1 MGKVWAFLT
10 FISSKYTTLFRK
22 SKSTHPSCSMAIKKI
37 KDGYSHITTGVT
49 TWRSGVPSL
58 FRVKIETTW
67 SATQVCRRRVKAG
80 LGGHEEGVDGVDEGV
95 EKTSLPL

>member
-1 MGKVWAFLT
+1 M
-10 FISSKYTTLFRK
+10 
-22 SKSTHPSCSMAIKKI
+22 
-37 KDGYSHITTGVT
+37 
-49 TWRSGVPSL
+49 

>member
-1 MGKVWAFLT
+1 M
-10 FISSKYTTLFRK
+10 
-22 SKSTHPSCSMAIKKI
+22 
-37 KDGYSHITTGVT
+37 

-67 SATQVCRRRVKAG
+67 SATQVCPRRVKAG

-95 EKTSLPL
+95 EKTSLPLWKRGRVAMSERQTSSDFRGAEKDFVNEKRNRKKDGTTPDM

>member
-1 MGKVWAFLT
+1 M
-10 FISSKYTTLFRK
+10 
-22 SKSTHPSCSMAIKKI
+22 
-37 KDGYSHITTGVT
+37 

-80 LGGHEEGVDGVDEGV
+80 LGGHEAGVLGVDEGV
-95 EKTSLPL
+95 EKTSLPLWKRGRVAMSERQTSSDFRGAEKDFVNE

>member
-1 MGKVWAFLT
+1 M
-10 FISSKYTTLFRK
+10 
-22 SKSTHPSCSMAIKKI
+22 STSLSCSKAIKTI
-37 KDGYSHITTGVT
+37 QDGYGDITTGVM

-80 LGGHEEGVDGVDEGV
+80 LGGHEEGVFWVDEGV
-95 EKTSLPL
+95 EKTTLPL